1 MKEYKQM
8 IAGTSDKLEENLERL
23 DESLESSL
31 LPRRSASSG
40 DPADSGP
47 LLQERDSTKQCLDIC
62 AQVSKHIA
70 GVQPNVFE
78 NIAVPADSDQTPV
91 TTLIGLISARQATND
106 ALMVCESTL
115 SKTSSILERHLEEVD
130 SELQSRASE
139 SSIASSE
146 VDSGHGVL
154 EEEVESTKHAL
165 AYMAKVAEDA
175 KGINVYEHFK
185 LKEEANTMIVSTIGQ
200 LISAK
205 YVSAGVRA
213 TTLLGQVSDETVQSV
228 TKSLPQR
235 NLTTVSANQQRGMP
249 REFEGRYGAGIKLSS
264 QEPTGTG
271 SSPPK

>member
-1 MKEYKQM
+1 M
-8 IAGTSDKLEENLERL
+8 IAGTSDKLEEHLERL
-23 DESLESSL
+23 DESLESPP
-31 LPRRSASSG
+31 LPRRSASCG

-91 TTLIGLISARQATND
+91 TTLLGLISARQVIND
-106 ALMVCESTL
+106 ALTVCESTL
-115 SKTSSILERHLEEVD
+115 SKTSSRLERHLDEVE
-130 SELQSRASE
+130 SELQSLASE
-139 SSIASSE
+139 SSIASFE
-146 VDSGHGVL
+146 VDSEHGVRKADG
-154 EEEVESTKHAL
+154 ESTKHSL

-175 KGINVYEHFK
+175 KGANVYEHFK
-185 LKEEANTMIVSTIGQ
+185 LGEDANTIIVSTIGQ

-205 YVSAGVRA
+205 YVSIGARA
-213 TTLLGQVSDETVQSV
+213 TTLMGQMSDETVQSV

-235 NLTTVSANQQRGMP
+235 NLTTISENQQRGMP

-271 SSPPK
+271 SSPPKED